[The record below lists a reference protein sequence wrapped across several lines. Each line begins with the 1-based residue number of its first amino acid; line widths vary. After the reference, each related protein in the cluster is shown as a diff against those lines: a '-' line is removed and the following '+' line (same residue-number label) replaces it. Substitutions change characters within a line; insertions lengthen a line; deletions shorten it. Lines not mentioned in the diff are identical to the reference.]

1 MIEIT
6 CKIGCEKIVKV
17 KVNITD
23 PIFVLLKKLNI
34 TDKAT
39 KFLYKGQHYIIS
51 SKMTFQEIDLVCD
64 STIFIVIKSIE
75 GKVGMKALDA
85 SKKTI
90 ELVCKINREKI
101 IKVKVNISDPFFILL
116 EKLNITDK
124 NAKFIFNHK
133 IYILLS
139 IMTFQEI
146 GLLHDSTIYII
157 TNVIAGGGVRT
168 VDVSKN
174 QTKLLEFENTGK
186 KYRYTTRGLNIQSK
200 CKNKSCEAYKDV
212 IYIKIGYVMGWNLL
226 ENLKEKVKCPS
237 CNERVK
243 PLNFGFWDCLYEIEY
258 EKETENG
265 YEENIV
271 RGDSGE
277 NEFRIFANENDKV
290 DFTRLVF
297 NIYHR

>member
-101 IKVKVNISDPFFILL
+101 IKVKVN
-116 EKLNITDK
+116 
-124 NAKFIFNHK
+124 
-133 IYILLS
+133 
-139 IMTFQEI
+139 
-146 GLLHDSTIYII
+146 
-157 TNVIAGGGVRT
+157 T
-168 VDVSKN
+168 V
-174 QTKLLEFENTGK
+174 
-186 KYRYTTRGLNIQSK
+186 
-200 CKNKSCEAYKDV
+200 
-212 IYIKIGYVMGWNLL
+212 
-226 ENLKEKVKCPS
+226 
-237 CNERVK
+237 
-243 PLNFGFWDCLYEIEY
+243 
-258 EKETENG
+258 
-265 YEENIV
+265 
-271 RGDSGE
+271 
-277 NEFRIFANENDKV
+277 
-290 DFTRLVF
+290 
-297 NIYHR
+297 